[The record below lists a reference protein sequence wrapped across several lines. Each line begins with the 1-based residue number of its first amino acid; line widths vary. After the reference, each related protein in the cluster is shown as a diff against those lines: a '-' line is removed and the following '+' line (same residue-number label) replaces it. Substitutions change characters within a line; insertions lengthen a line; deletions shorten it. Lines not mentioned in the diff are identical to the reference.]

1 LATPSLTL
9 TLLPDDFAVC
19 RLAPDASV
27 PAWALRGSV
36 GSVTRT
42 PDEVSVV
49 CAQADVPPGVH
60 HEPSWRCFRAHGPF
74 AFELT
79 GILAALTAPLAAAR
93 VPLFALSTFD
103 TDYLLV
109 KAADLD
115 RAIGALEAAGHDI
128 HR

>member
-1 LATPSLTL
+1 MATPSLTL
-9 TLLPDDFAVC
+9 SLLPDDFAVC
-19 RLAPDASV
+19 RLAPETAV
-27 PAWALRGSV
+27 PAWALQGPV

-42 PDEVSVV
+42 PDELSVV

-60 HEPSWRCFRAHGPF
+60 HEPGWRCLRAHGPF

-79 GILAALTAPLAAAR
+79 GILAALTAPLASAH

-109 KAADLD
+109 KAPDLG
-115 RAIGALEAAGHDI
+115 RAIVALAGAGHDI
-128 HR
+128 RR